1 MKNRYLIFGTALCG
15 MLSLG
20 LTSCNNEEFLD
31 VTQYDVV
38 DQAASYESRENAK
51 RALNGVYDMVFPNDS
66 YDGDWGFKPN
76 LFTGCHPTI
85 DTQATGWDKNWNVQE
100 WNAGSTE
107 LLSGWKHVYAAICR
121 ANDFLDKL
129 PTYPE
134 DVVDADL
141 KKALEGEGRALR
153 GFFYHWL
160 ATTFGRV
167 PMLATGETFLNTP
180 EKPRAATYTEM
191 WDFII
196 EDFKAAADLLDW
208 TPLDKEYG
216 RCTKG
221 MALAYL
227 GDAYMWKAYR
237 MTDGANGLK
246 PHEGNKETAKQC
258 YELARDCFKK
268 ILDSNT
274 YKLNESFATLWDPA
288 SAWGPETIWC
298 EQLDEGSN
306 WGKWDNLTSKLML
319 KWYTACPENGGWGS
333 LYLSWEWYSCYEKGD
348 KRRDGSCYTG
358 AVLEEAEA
366 KALYEYAKLYTVGNE
381 NESDEEKKENSKS
394 PIYYKNNPYYYAKH
408 FDANAKPFNIVDKTS
423 PVYGYNPY
431 LQERLGR
438 NGTTIWTAAELEA
451 YTKKVEDMK
460 KNAKTAEDKKAVA
473 EAEKYDPNQ
482 WFKDGDI
489 KSMSSR
495 TIQYHFNNG
504 EYAPAIWSSK
514 MWRTASADYK
524 SWGDG
529 HWSPTPIYWK
539 RLPNVMLDYAECL
552 FRINGE
558 NDATAWKMINDL
570 RNRAW
575 GNLEAGKEDELSAK
589 YIAYYNSFAGWI
601 EREDKYS
608 TTCNDPI
615 IKSRT
620 EYPLPLGSN
629 GTAEDA
635 KTYYTKYAAE
645 KGFKSPVWKVAV
657 NTERRKEFNCEWSL
671 RPDMQKSG
679 FMADHVATNYPKRNI
694 AAKDEEVAVGKI
706 KDVKYAPLANTPW
719 TNRDYEY
726 NDQKMDMPIPQ
737 DELLK
742 NPACDQNPGY

>member
-1 MKNRYLIFGTALCG
+1 MKNKYLIFGTTLFG
-15 MLSLG
+15 MLSLS
-20 LTSCNNEEFLD
+20 LTSCNNEKFLD
-31 VTQYDVV
+31 VTQYEVV

-51 RALNGVYDMVFPNDS
+51 RALNGVYDMMFPNDS

-100 WNAGSTE
+100 WNANSSE
-107 LLSGWKHVYAAICR
+107 LLGGWKHVYAAICR

-129 PTYPE
+129 PGYPE
-134 DVVDADL
+134 DVIDESL
-141 KKALEGEGRALR
+141 KKDLEGEGRALR

-196 EDFKAAADLLDW
+196 EDFKAASELLDW
-208 TPLDKEYG
+208 EPLDGEYG
-216 RCTKG
+216 RATKG

-237 MTDGANGLK
+237 MTDGANGLQ
-246 PHEGNKETAKQC
+246 PHEGNKESADEC
-258 YELARDCFKK
+258 YRLAADCFKQ
-268 ILDSNT
+268 ILEKGP
-274 YKLNESFATLWDPA
+274 YKLNESFTTLWDPA

-319 KWYTACPENGGWGS
+319 KWYTACPDGNGGWGS

-366 KALYEYAKLYTVGNE
+366 KALYEKYAKIYTKG
-381 NESDEEKKENSKS
+381 SPDDTKEEAEKNAKYPN
-394 PIYYKNNPYYYAKH
+394 YYKNNPYFYAKH
-408 FDANAKPFNIVDKTS
+408 FDANAVPYNIVDKNS

-431 LQERLGR
+431 LQERLGPDA
-438 NGTTIWTAAELEA
+438 TTVWTQDELDD
-451 YTKKVEDMK
+451 YTKKMNDP
-460 KNAKTAEDKKAVA
+460 KTSKDYPAER
-473 EAEKYDPNQ
+473 DPNK
-482 WFKDGDI
+482 WFKAGDI
-489 KSMSSR
+489 KNMSSR
-495 TIQYHFNNG
+495 TLQYHFNNG
-504 EYAPAIWSSK
+504 EYAPSIWSSK
-514 MWRTASADYK
+514 MWRTASAKYK

-558 NDATAWKMINDL
+558 DDATAWDMINKL
-570 RNRAW
+570 RERAW
-575 GNLEAGKEDELSAK
+575 GINEDGQESALTQK
-589 YIAYYNSFAGWI
+589 YLAYYNQFAAWV
-601 EREDKYS
+601 ERGEKLTKDN
-608 TTCNDPI
+608 NDPI
-615 IKSRT
+615 VKTRT
-620 EYPLPLGSN
+620 EYPIPFGSN
-629 GTAEDA
+629 GNKPEDA
-635 KTYYTKYAAE
+635 KTYYTKYTAE

-679 FMADHVATNYPKRNI
+679 FMADHVATNYPKRNTD
-694 AAKDEEVAVGKI
+694 ASDEKVKVGEATEI
-706 KDVKYAPLANTPW
+706 KYAPLANCPW
-719 TNRDYEY
+719 TNRNYEY